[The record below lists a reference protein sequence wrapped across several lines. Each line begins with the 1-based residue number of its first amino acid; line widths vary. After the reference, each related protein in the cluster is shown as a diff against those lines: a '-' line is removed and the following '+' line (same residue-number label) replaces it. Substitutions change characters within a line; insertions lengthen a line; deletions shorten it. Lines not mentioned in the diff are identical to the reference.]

1 MIRYKIYE
9 NKNKKSAGY
18 KKFYARAV
26 CEETMGLK
34 TLAAY
39 MAAHNVPFS
48 EGCIYGVLR
57 DMVACIKE
65 VITDGKNVKLDD
77 LAIFSVGLQTKPAA
91 SAAEFNATTHIRAVR
106 LRSRATGILRTP
118 VLTNDARVREF
129 GTYVVNKKK
138 PSGGGGGGAVGG

>member
-26 CEETMGLK
+26 CEEMMGLK
-34 TLAAY
+34 TLAVY

-57 DMVACIKE
+57 DMVACIKACCIGSR
-65 VITDGKNVKLDD
+65 VQCHD
-77 LAIFSVGLQTKPAA
+77 AYPCCA
-91 SAAEFNATTHIRAVR
+91 SA
-106 LRSRATGILRTP
+106 
-118 VLTNDARVREF
+118 
-129 GTYVVNKKK
+129 
-138 PSGGGGGGAVGG
+138 